1 MKRDRTWRAL
11 APSERVQAGKEA
23 YIGYAVHAT
32 GRLHLDA
39 LTTAYDAVCRA
50 YPQLMARID
59 TGDDGL
65 VFAASDTRP
74 EVHTCDGDL
83 ERPLAGVQ
91 LDQHQMLSALN
102 VVHDGEATS
111 ICLLTHHSIADA
123 QHSLEVLA
131 AVLSCY
137 TDVVGG
143 VPVDVPCRP
152 FPRSLE
158 DLLAERGIG
167 RGTADDGWAPQP
179 SMVPGQPAVR
189 GQNTRGQDTRG
200 QDAPA
205 RHVVQHRMT
214 AAQTSA
220 LADIG
225 HREKVTVNGLSAG
238 VLLLVEAEVRDLPL
252 TELIY
257 RSTVNLRRH
266 LTPPVGPT
274 EGTNVIGAMG
284 FTANDDIA
292 RDAVTIGRAISA
304 RVRAG
309 LADGSIQRSLL
320 DLLSRPT
327 PDSKPW
333 DPSTAPAVVSMMN
346 WGRVPPMRTP
356 NDLRLTN
363 FRSASSMRE
372 MTTMG
377 GYVVNTFGS
386 RIGIDLAWPENDS
399 ELPRRI
405 ECLRDRLQ
413 RLTLRS

>member
-1 MKRDRTWRAL
+1 MERDRTWRAL

-39 LTTAYDAVCRA
+39 LATAYDAVCHA
-50 YPQLMARID
+50 YPQLTARINA
-59 TGDDGL
+59 GNDGL

-74 EVHTCDGDL
+74 KVHTCDGDL

-91 LDQHQMLSALN
+91 LNQHQVLSALN

-143 VPVDVPCRP
+143 VPIDLPRRP

-167 RGTADDGWAPQP
+167 RGGADHQRDPQP
-179 SMVPGQPAVR
+179 SMVPGQPVVR
-189 GQNTRGQDTRG
+189 GQTTRGPDT
-200 QDAPA
+200 PA

-225 HREKVTVNGLSAG
+225 HREKVTINGLSAG

-257 RSTVNLRRH
+257 RSTVSLRRH

-284 FTANDDIA
+284 FTAADDIA
-292 RDAVTIGRAISA
+292 PDAVTIGRAISA
-304 RVRAG
+304 RLRAG

-320 DLLSRPT
+320 ELLSRPT

-333 DPSTAPAVVSMMN
+333 DPRTAPAVVSMMN

-356 NDLRLTN
+356 NGLRLTN

-372 MTTMG
+372 ITTMG

-386 RIGIDLAWPENDS
+386 RIGIDLAWPENDA